1 MMLFRHSPTAL
12 LFVTSL
18 IITACSSNP
27 NSSSGSA
34 VKLSVKGIGNAGGSA
49 VQSLQV
55 NAANVTITSVRIVI
69 DEVELESS
77 VGDTLDF
84 ELEQPFIKD
93 LMAGSGTQV
102 IQTVQVPAGSYKE
115 LEIEI
120 DELNPKDG
128 AVYTANPELQGRSVL
143 VRGYVDTPADTFRFV
158 SDLEEEQEQE
168 FEPPI
173 VLDENS
179 PATNIVLTL
188 NMDLW
193 FVDEKGNFLDPR
205 LQENKSAIEGN
216 IKNSIDAFE
225 DKDDDGERD
234 DD

>member
-1 MMLFRHSPTAL
+1 
-12 LFVTSL
+12 
-18 IITACSSNP
+18 
-27 NSSSGSA
+27 
-34 VKLSVKGIGNAGGSA
+34 VKGIGNAGGSA